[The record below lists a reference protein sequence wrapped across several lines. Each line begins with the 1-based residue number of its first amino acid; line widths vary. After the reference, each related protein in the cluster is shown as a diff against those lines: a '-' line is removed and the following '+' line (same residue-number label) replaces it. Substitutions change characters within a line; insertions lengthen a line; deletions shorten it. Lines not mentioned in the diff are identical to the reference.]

1 MTTHKLWVP
10 RYDKR
15 VRPNHGGGFISP
27 AQVNRSI
34 AFRKAM
40 IHDGQ
45 IEQFTEKL
53 PRRWWQLKAPTRIRI
68 RRVRR
73 DLSHINCRC
82 AMVGL

>member
-1 MTTHKLWVP
+1 MTTLIDE
-10 RYDKR
+10 RIR
-15 VRPNHGGGFISP
+15 ISP

-68 RRVRR
+68 RRVLRGV
-73 DLSHINCRC
+73 SHLNCRC
-82 AMVGL
+82 AMVEIKV

>member
-1 MTTHKLWVP
+1 MTTP
-10 RYDKR
+10 ARY
-15 VRPNHGGGFISP
+15 
-27 AQVNRSI
+27 NRSI

-40 IHDGQ
+40 VHDGQ

-73 DLSHINCRC
+73 DYPINCRC
-82 AMVGL
+82 AMVVL

>member
-1 MTTHKLWVP
+1 MTTHKLW
-10 RYDKR
+10 
-15 VRPNHGGGFISP
+15 ISQP
-27 AQVNRSI
+27 DQRTHTAANTNRSI

-73 DLSHINCRC
+73 ESADLMFFNCQGKLTEIK
-82 AMVGL
+82 V